1 MAKARS
7 EIGRVYDCLAA
18 TELTHY
24 QVRAILI
31 HCLHY
36 TRTECRNI
44 LHNRAR
50 RRVAESTEEVARL
63 VDLCMGYTPSAARGR
78 IMAFGWPD
86 RLNPPEVEYLIVKA
100 AIATI
105 TKPHTH
111 KATAFSRMRRDVFRS
126 LKATWR
132 NYERRTGIEAF
143 SVREL
148 RAYLSL
154 CGVLDSPVKKAF
166 QEVRSSDD

>member
-1 MAKARS
+1 LTMAKARS

-111 KATAFSRMRRDVFRS
+111 K
-126 LKATWR
+126 
-132 NYERRTGIEAF
+132 
-143 SVREL
+143 EL
-148 RAYLSL
+148 RTENGDRGVQRKGTASLSL
-154 CGVLDSPVKKAF
+154 ALRSPGFTCQKSIPRG
-166 QEVRSSDD
+166 EVVRRLI